1 MFNKDLLLIDI
12 ESTGLD
18 PNKHE
23 IIQLAGILLDKK
35 TLKEK
40 KSFVSFIRPKN
51 WKTRDK
57 ESMAVN
63 KISFE
68 KLHHAPSVSQALKKF
83 NRAFPKN
90 VVLSYYVG
98 IMDIIFLQSAYKKSQ
113 MKYPFDYHTFNIWSL
128 FYPYMAKKNKL
139 KNKKQFAGFGLEDML
154 KHFKI
159 QVPNN
164 LHDALVDCQIEAEV
178 LRKVVSQI
186 E

>member
-18 PNKHE
+18 PDRHE

-40 KSFVSFIRPKN
+40 KSFVSFVKPKN
-51 WKTRDK
+51 WKNRDK

-63 KISFE
+63 KIE
-68 KLHHAPSVSQALKKF
+68 YNQLQNAPSITQVLRKF
-83 NRAFPKN
+83 NRTFPKN

-98 IMDIIFLQSAYKKSQ
+98 IMDIIFLHAAYKKAK

-139 KNKKQFAGFGLEDML
+139 KSRKQFAGFGLESML
-154 KHFKI
+154 EHFKI
-159 QVPNN
+159 KVKGN
-164 LHDALVDCQIEAEV
+164 LHDALVDCKMEAEV
-178 LRKVVSQI
+178 LRKVVKEI
-186 E
+186 K